1 MSDEAAKADDAATET
16 PPIELL
22 EKAVADTLDGKNISA
37 TYWDRT
43 LRDFR
48 KALAAARRQNVWDVV
63 DVAFGSIVSVSFEML
78 VRSQLAM
85 RLRSEYSRGWSGA
98 APRTSPDRRRAL
110 LTTTVAIKRRWHA
123 ETVCPSHTLYE
134 LRGSKGA

>member
-1 MSDEAAKADDAATET
+1 MIDETAETDGAVTET

-22 EKAVADTLDGKNISA
+22 EEVVSAMLDGKNISA

-43 LRDFR
+43 LRDLR

-63 DVAFGSIVSVSFEML
+63 DVAFGSVVSVSFEML

-98 APRTSPDRRRAL
+98 APRTSPNRPRTFLATPDRQESPLAR
-110 LTTTVAIKRRWHA
+110 
-123 ETVCPSHTLYE
+123 
-134 LRGSKGA
+134 

>member
-1 MSDEAAKADDAATET
+1 MGDETAKADDAVTET

-63 DVAFGSIVSVSFEML
+63 DVAFGSVVSVSFEML

-98 APRTSPDRRRAL
+98 APRASPSRPRAFL
-110 LTTTVAIKRRWHA
+110 ATTVAIKRRGHG
-123 ETVCPSHTLYE
+123 ETLYPSHTFYA
-134 LRGSKGA
+134 LRGSRGA